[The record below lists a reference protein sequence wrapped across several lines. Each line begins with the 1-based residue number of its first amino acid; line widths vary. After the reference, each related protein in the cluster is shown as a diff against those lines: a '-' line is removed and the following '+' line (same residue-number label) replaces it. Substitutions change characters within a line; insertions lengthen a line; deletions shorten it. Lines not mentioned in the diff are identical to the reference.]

1 MTHGALRWAG
11 LGLLAALL
19 GLLAVTTL
27 VAVREARTD
36 LLAGQAALQQAQ
48 GAALDGEIDAAH
60 DALVQARGEFANGR
74 DALDSPSLDVA
85 GLVPGVGRNIDT
97 ARTLAE
103 AGQRLA
109 DAGAEVTGAVA
120 GLPDGVEAFAPRD
133 GAIPLEPL
141 GEVAGPLRRAA
152 EQAEAAEE
160 AVAATPTTWLAG
172 PLHEARATADRRA
185 GQAAESLRAGA
196 ALAEQ
201 LPAFLGADE
210 PRRYFLGAQNPAEL
224 RGTGGLIG
232 AFAILTADEG
242 RLDVGEF
249 DSVGSLTNRA
259 PDELP
264 PPSED
269 FASRYERY
277 SSGTHGS
284 NINMTP
290 DMPTAATAIERL
302 HEAATG
308 QAVDGTILADPVM
321 LKALLEVVGPTEVP
335 GVGTVEADSVVR
347 FVTVDQ
353 YEELAEAEDRKELLG
368 EVAKGVLER
377 FLADGGDDPLEAVQ
391 ALAEAAGTGRL
402 QLHARDEGVQEAFVT
417 AGVDGALADP
427 AGDYLAVVGNN
438 AAANKLDTFLEQ
450 TAVYDVY
457 LRPDGSARGELTVDL
472 TNTAPASGLNPTV
485 LGPSPNVAD
494 ELSAG
499 ENRTIWS
506 VYCAP
511 GCRLDAFRRDGEAEG
526 AASERE
532 RDRPVY
538 TTSTTLGSGEEQ
550 RLSFD
555 WVTQRAWDPERGRY
569 RLTVDGQPTL
579 ADATTTVR
587 VHPPEGS
594 AIEPTGDGLRIRAGT
609 AVWSGDP
616 AGGVVLSA
624 DVRDAAGDPV
634 QAAKRLLNRPLVS
647 LFGGE

>member
-1 MTHGALRWAG
+1 MTQRALRWAG

-19 GLLAVTTL
+19 GLLAVVSL
-27 VAVREARTD
+27 AAVREVRAD
-36 LLAGQAALQQAQ
+36 LLAGQEALEQARR
-48 GAALDGEIDAAH
+48 AALDGEVGAAH
-60 DALVQARGEFANGR
+60 DALVQARGEFASGR
-74 DALDSPSLDVA
+74 EALDSPGLTVA
-85 GLVPGVGRNIDT
+85 GVVPGLGRNVDV

-109 DAGAEVTGAVA
+109 GAGAEVTGAVVD
-120 GLPDGVEAFAPRD
+120 LPDGVEAFAPRD

-141 GEVAGPLRRAA
+141 KQVAGPLRRAA
-152 EQAEAAEE
+152 EQADAAEQ
-160 AVAATPTTWLAG
+160 AVAGTPTVWLAD
-172 PLHEARATADRRA
+172 PLREARATANRRA

-201 LPAFLGADE
+201 LPAFLGAQE

-232 AFAILTADEG
+232 AFAVVTADEG

-249 DSVGSLTNRA
+249 RTVGSLTSEA
-259 PDELP
+259 PDDLP

-269 FASRYERY
+269 FADRYERY

-308 QAVDGTILADPVM
+308 EPVDGTILADPIM
-321 LKALLEVVGPTEVP
+321 LKALLEVVGPTEVE
-335 GVGTVEADSVVR
+335 GVGTVEAGSVVE

-377 FLADGGDDPLEAVQ
+377 FLADGGDDPLEAVR
-391 ALAEAAGTGRL
+391 ALAGAAGDGRL

-450 TAVYDVY
+450 NAVYDVY
-457 LRPDGSARGELTVDL
+457 LRPDGSARGELTVAL
-472 TNTAPASGLNPTV
+472 ANTAPASGLNSTV
-485 LGPSPNVAD
+485 LGPSSRVED

-511 GCRLDAFRRDGEAEG
+511 GCRLNAFRRDGETEG

-532 RDRPVY
+532 RARPVY
-538 TTSTTLGSGEEQ
+538 TVSTTLASGEEQ
-550 RLSFD
+550 RLSYE
-555 WVTQRAWDPERGRY
+555 WVTEQAWSPADGRY
-569 RLTVDGQPTL
+569 ELVIDGQPTL

-594 AIEPTGDGLRIRAGT
+594 TVHPAGDGLRLRAGT

-616 AGGVVLSA
+616 AGRVALSA
-624 DVRDAAGDPV
+624 DVVDAGDPV
-634 QAAKRLLNRPLVS
+634 QAAKRILNRPLVS
-647 LFGGE
+647 VFSGE